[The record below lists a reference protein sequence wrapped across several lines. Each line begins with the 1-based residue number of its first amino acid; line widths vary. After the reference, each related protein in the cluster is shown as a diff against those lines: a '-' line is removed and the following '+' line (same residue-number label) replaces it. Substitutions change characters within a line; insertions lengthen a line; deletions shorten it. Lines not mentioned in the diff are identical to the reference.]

1 MMELDFDDRVVRGLL
16 RYVHL
21 VCGAVGLRGACS
33 FVQSEDPLSAY
44 VALDGRLRGF
54 PDHDVALLWEET
66 RGWSAALETHS
77 GEELTAVAH
86 LDRGV
91 LPSPGAVAVWTH
103 ELFRR
108 DLAGHAA
115 ERPVLPHDDTLRP
128 RLAAYLGRDAEVPL
142 VLRTDPPLA
151 PAG

>member
-1 MMELDFDDRVVRGLL
+1 VELDFDDFVARGLL

-21 VCGAVGLRGACS
+21 VSEAVGLRGVCS
-33 FVQSEDPLSAY
+33 FVQQDGPLSAY

-77 GEELTAVAH
+77 GADLLVVAH
-86 LDRGV
+86 LGRGL
-91 LPSPGAVAVWTH
+91 LPPPGIVAAWTRR
-103 ELFRR
+103 LFRR
-108 DLAGHAA
+108 DLAGLAV
-115 ERPVLPHDDTLRP
+115 EQPVPAPDDTLRQ
-128 RLAAYLGRDAEVPL
+128 RLAAYLGRDADVAPAPHA
-142 VLRTDPPLA
+142 DPPLA

>member
-21 VCGAVGLRGACS
+21 VSGAVGLRGACS
-33 FVQSEDPLSAY
+33 VVQSDDPLSAY

-77 GEELTAVAH
+77 GEELVPVAY
-86 LDRGV
+86 LDHGV
-91 LPSPGAVAVWTH
+91 LPPPGTVAGWTR

-108 DLAGHAA
+108 DLDGQAV
-115 ERPVLPHDDTLRP
+115 ERPVLPHDTTLRP
-128 RLAAYLGRDAEVPL
+128 RLAAYLGRDAEAPPA
-142 VLRTDPPLA
+142 LRIDPPLA

>member
-1 MMELDFDDRVVRGLL
+1 MIELDFDDRVVRGLL

-21 VCGAVGLRGACS
+21 VSGAVGLRGACS
-33 FVQSEDPLSAY
+33 FVQSDDPLSAY

-77 GEELTAVAH
+77 GADLMAVAYLGH
-86 LDRGV
+86 GV
-91 LPSPGAVAVWTH
+91 LPPPSAVAAWTR
-103 ELFRR
+103 ELFLR
-108 DLAGHAA
+108 DIAGPAVD
-115 ERPVLPHDDTLRP
+115 RPVLSHDDTVRE
-128 RLAAYLGRDAEVPL
+128 RLAAYLGRDAKAPPA
-142 VLRTDPPLA
+142 LRSDPPLA

>member
-1 MMELDFDDRVVRGLL
+1 MMELDFDDRVVRGLR

-21 VCGAVGLRGACS
+21 VSGAAGLRGACS
-33 FVQSEDPLSAY
+33 VVQSDDPLSAY
-44 VALDGRLRGF
+44 IALDGRLRGF

-66 RGWSAALETHS
+66 GGWSAALETHS
-77 GEELTAVAH
+77 GVELQAVAY

-91 LPSPGAVAVWTH
+91 LPPPDAVAAWTR

-108 DLAGHAA
+108 DLAGYAV
-115 ERPVLPHDDTLRP
+115 ERPVLPHDNTVRT
-128 RLAAYLGRDAEVPL
+128 RLAAYLGRDAEPRL

>member
-21 VCGAVGLRGACS
+21 VSGAVGLRGACS
-33 FVQSEDPLSAY
+33 YVQSDDPLSAY

-54 PDHDVALLWEET
+54 PDHDVALLWEEN

-77 GEELTAVAH
+77 GADLLTVAH
-86 LDRGV
+86 LDRGA
-91 LPSPGAVAVWTH
+91 LPLPAAVAVWTR

-108 DLAGHAA
+108 DLPGHAV
-115 ERPVLPHDDTLRP
+115 ERPVLPYDDTLRP
-128 RLAAYLGRDAEVPL
+128 RLAAYLGRDARTPL
-142 VLRTDPPLA
+142 VLRTEPPLT
-151 PAG
+151 PTG